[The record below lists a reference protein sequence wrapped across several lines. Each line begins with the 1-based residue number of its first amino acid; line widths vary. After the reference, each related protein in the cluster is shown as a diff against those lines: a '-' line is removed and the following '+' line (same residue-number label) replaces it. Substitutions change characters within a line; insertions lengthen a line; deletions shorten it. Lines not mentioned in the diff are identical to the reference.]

1 MFPIVQVDPA
11 KIVRDEQL
19 GSKSKFWYD
28 NDQGER
34 WLFKETRE
42 IIPGE
47 STGEDWAEKV
57 AAEIAAVVGISAA
70 RAELAEFQQRRGS
83 SSKLFLGSR
92 NESLVH
98 GNEILAGAIIG
109 YDRQKKLH
117 QQDHTLDNIVL
128 ALERILPGQ
137 PGLRISI
144 LRQLAGCFVLDALI
158 GNTDRHHENWG
169 LIYSA
174 DGHTAA
180 PGNTERDGENW
191 RVVYGAE
198 RARTALSL
206 VAAPSFDHASSL
218 GRELLDARRA
228 EILRKDRMEA
238 YVGGGRGGIYIR
250 KSEKRGANP
259 VELVNYGV
267 RKYPGLFR
275 PALAKVARAPIEEL
289 YSLVDEVPRSRMTEV
304 ACQFAKE
311 FLRCSHHQLSQL

>member
-1 MFPIVQVDPA
+1 VFPIVQVDPA

-42 IIPGE
+42 IVPGE
-47 STGEDWAEKV
+47 STGEDWAEKL
-57 AAEIAAVVGISAA
+57 AAEIAAAVGISAA
-70 RAELAEFQQRRGS
+70 RVELADFQQRRGS
-83 SSKLFLGSR
+83 SSKLFLGSE

-109 YDRQKKLH
+109 YDRKKKLH

-137 PGLRISI
+137 PGLRISV

-169 LIYSA
+169 IIY
-174 DGHTAA
+174 GIERTRAA
-180 PGNTERDGENW
+180 IS
-191 RVVYGAE
+191 V
-198 RARTALSL
+198 

-218 GRELLDARRA
+218 GRELLDAKRA
-228 EILRKDRMEA
+228 EFLQKKRMES
-238 YVGGGRGGIYIR
+238 YVRGGRGGIYIR
-250 KSEKRGANP
+250 KSDKKGANP
-259 VELVNYGV
+259 VELVKYGV

-275 PALAKVARAPIEEL
+275 PALAKVAGAPIEKL
-289 YSLVDEVPRSRMTEV
+289 YSLVDEVPQSRMTEV